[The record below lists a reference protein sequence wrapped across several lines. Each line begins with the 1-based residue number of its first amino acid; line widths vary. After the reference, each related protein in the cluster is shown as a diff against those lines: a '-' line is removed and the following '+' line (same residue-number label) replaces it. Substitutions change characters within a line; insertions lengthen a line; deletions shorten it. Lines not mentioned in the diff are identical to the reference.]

1 MILNLTQHPAT
12 TEQDAAGVVEPPDK
26 GAVQA
31 LLTFADAPTAA
42 EILARAQ
49 ALAQIAADGGH
60 EAAMIGGAG
69 YLMGRLEIVLWA
81 RGVRPCH
88 SFSRRVS
95 AEQKLPG
102 GAVTKTAVFR
112 HVGFVQSW
120 TTTA

>member
-1 MILNLTQHPAT
+1 MSMILNLTQHPAT
-12 TEQDAAGVVEPPDK
+12 TEQQDAGVVEPPDK

-69 YLMGRLEIVLWA
+69 YLMGRLEAVLEA
-81 RGVRPCH
+81 RGIRPCH
-88 SFSRRVS
+88 SFSRRQTVEE
-95 AEQKLPG
+95 ALPDG
-102 GAVTKTAVFR
+102 SVKKTAVFK
-112 HVGFVQSW
+112 HVGFV
-120 TTTA
+120 TA